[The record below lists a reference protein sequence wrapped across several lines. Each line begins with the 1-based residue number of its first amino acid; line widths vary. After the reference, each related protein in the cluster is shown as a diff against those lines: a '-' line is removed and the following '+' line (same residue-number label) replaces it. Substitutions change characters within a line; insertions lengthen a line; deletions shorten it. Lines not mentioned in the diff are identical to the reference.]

1 MIAAIYARI
10 LLSTG
15 LLAVLLPGCAELV
28 IYDAVQGQSEIK
40 KARAAGTF
48 PPAELGRECQQ
59 EATTRRPDG
68 NWGYDPALQQACLAR
83 HGWVLADQQPS
94 GNPLL
99 TTIPVY
105 KYIGL
110 PETAEPRE
118 PKGK

>member
-1 MIAAIYARI
+1 MTTAR
-10 LLSTG
+10 LLLAGG

-28 IYDAVQGQSEIK
+28 IYDVVQSQSELS
-40 KARAAGTF
+40 KARAAGTV
-48 PPAELGRECQQ
+48 PPVALGRDCQQ

-68 NWGYDPALQQACLAR
+68 SWGYDPALHQACFAR

-110 PETAEPRE
+110 PDTVDPRG

>member
-1 MIAAIYARI
+1 MPDSRVI
-10 LLSTG
+10 LLALLG
-15 LLAVLLPGCAELV
+15 LLLLSGCAELV
-28 IYDAVQGQSEIK
+28 VYDAVQGQSDLK

-68 NWGYDPALQQACLAR
+68 NWGYDPALQQACFAR

-105 KYIGL
+105 KYVGA
-110 PETAEPRE
+110 PEAAE

>member
-1 MIAAIYARI
+1 MIAYAR
-10 LLSTG
+10 LLIATLS
-15 LLAVLLPGCAELV
+15 LLVLLTGCEFL
-28 IYDAVQGQSEIK
+28 IYDSVQGLSELK

-48 PPAELGRECQQ
+48 PPAALGRECTQ

-68 NWGYDPALQQACLAR
+68 NWGYDPALDQSCLAR
-83 HGWVLADQQPS
+83 HGWVLADQQPK

-105 KYIGL
+105 KYVGA
-110 PETAEPRE
+110 PEAAE